1 MISLQVQAAVTTL
14 QQRASK
20 AHDVFELE
28 RIDRALDELNRNP
41 LKTTADR
48 RQVRSA
54 MRNAGKVLAHRKL
67 LLPLGSTDD
76 PRLYESVRERALGCR
91 EVGYDVV
98 DLLQWL
104 DTTPALTTR
113 ERWLLRALAGGA
125 DAEMLADMMGVPV
138 VRVRERIARARRAAA
153 GAYEREVRS
162 A

>member
-1 MISLQVQAAVTTL
+1 MISLEVQAAVTTL
-14 QQRASK
+14 QQRAET

-41 LKTTADR
+41 LKTTDDR

-54 MRNAGKVLAHRKL
+54 MRNAGKVLARRKE

-76 PRLYESVRERALGCR
+76 PRLYESVRERAMGCA

-125 DAEMLADMMGVPV
+125 DAEVLAEILGVPV
-138 VRVRERIARARRAAA
+138 ARVRERIARARRTAVAA
-153 GAYEREVRS
+153 YSREVRS